1 MWITHT
7 LCVCIYIISVLW
19 SCVDSW
25 YVYITRNITS
35 VPSCSTVYSR
45 DYFLGSPT
53 RTQTQT
59 SRMPETR
66 LRGKR
71 TLLSNLRNWI
81 SRDIVASVAR
91 LMSEPFQSPR
101 ARLHHRQLIGRVF
114 GREQWKSFFLSLYPW
129 ARKLFCHW
137 EEEAMAIPFIS
148 PGNAKDVP
156 RRINTNERILRPR
169 DSLEFSLIS

>member
-59 SRMPETR
+59 SRMPEVR

-91 LMSEPFQSPR
+91 LMSKPFQSPH
-101 ARLHHRQLIGRVF
+101 ARLHHRKLIGRVF
-114 GREQWKSFFLSLYPW
+114 GNTGVKKFLSLS
-129 ARKLFCHW
+129 LSLD
-137 EEEAMAIPFIS
+137 EEVVS
-148 PGNAKDVP
+148 PLRRGGDGNSFYFAEKP
-156 RRINTNERILRPR
+156 RTFQ
-169 DSLEFSLIS
+169 DG